1 MFNMKKEIIIT
12 VIIVIAIFVT
22 SFFTQNYTKKSISE
36 INDKLENLK
45 TNIMIESKN
54 NDELMD
60 EINTIYNKWEEKY
73 NKLTFYLEHTEL
85 EKVNTELK
93 LIKGFLEVKEENQS
107 IPEIENCLYI
117 LEHLK
122 DKQTFNLKNI
132 F

>member
-1 MFNMKKEIIIT
+1 MKKEIIIT

-54 NDELMD
+54 NDELTD

>member
-1 MFNMKKEIIIT
+1 MKKELIIT
-12 VIIVIAIFVT
+12 VIIVITIFIT
-22 SFFTQNYTKKSISE
+22 SFLTQNYTKKSISE
-36 INDKLENLK
+36 INDKLEDLK

-107 IPEIENCLYI
+107 IPEIENCLYL